1 MAGVFHFM
9 CRYSDDSTVSD
20 IRPEAP
26 MTASISPISDRSQ
39 NSQIITEIEF
49 CAWLGQAEPGD
60 SLEYHRGFLVVDL
73 TPFGGPLCSEARS
86 ELARTSAR
94 AYDLAERGF
103 VHLVQRRVGPDTFSY
118 LAIARP
124 LPQGKALDFSTL
136 MTEEAA

>member
-1 MAGVFHFM
+1 
-9 CRYSDDSTVSD
+9 
-20 IRPEAP
+20 
-26 MTASISPISDRSQ
+26 MTALISPISAPSPLRCS
-39 NSQIITEIEF
+39 ITEIGF

-60 SLEYHRGFLVVDL
+60 ALEYHRGFLVVDL
-73 TPFGGPLCSEARS
+73 TPFGGFMNSEARL

-94 AYDLAERGF
+94 AYGLAERGF
-103 VHLVQRRVGPDTFSY
+103 VHLVQRRLGPDTFSY